1 MQVSHVSIKNF
12 RGIKEASIY
21 LSKHCVLIGDN
32 NTGKTTVIEAIDLV
46 LGPDRL
52 YRTPVIDEHDFY
64 LGEYCQ
70 DNTLIDGS
78 INYPKVE
85 IVVTVTDLTEEQ
97 KARFGNYPEYW
108 CINKKQLVEKLD
120 EVDLPS
126 KVEALRFAFIGEYD
140 PEEDDFKGK
149 TYFARDLDENP
160 ASPKEFTK
168 KDKQFFGFLYLRSI
182 RTGNRALSLERG
194 SLLDIILRL
203 KEIRPKMWEDTIINL
218 ASHEVAS
225 NPDIGISGVLENLNI
240 AIKKYVP
247 KEWGAKPQLRVSN
260 LTREHLRKI
269 ITAFIATENT
279 NYITPF
285 YRQGTGTINILV
297 LALLSLIAENRQN
310 VIFAMEEPETAIP
323 PYTQKQIIHEL
334 KKLATQAIFTSHSPY
349 VLEEFPIEDTIVL
362 NRNNDGHLNQ
372 FPIALPKGVK
382 PQRYRREFRT
392 RFCEGLLARRILL
405 AEGTTEASA
414 IPAVCRRLSEL
425 DSETYASLEELGI
438 CIVDAGSD
446 SSISGLSEL
455 YKGVGKQVF
464 AICDNQDD
472 IQKKQIEDNV
482 DRLFMHQYKGF
493 ENLIVENTTEEALK
507 HFFKEVDWPEK
518 LLSKYPT
525 PENDIK
531 NAMRDYFREKKGD
544 GAVADFLL
552 QCNESEIPE
561 WLKKTCLSL
570 KEECKGTEKKE
581 SICNDDILENTA
593 IEIGGVSPDDF
604 F

>member
-12 RGIKEASIY
+12 RGIKEASIH

-52 YRTPVIDEHDFY
+52 HRTPVIDEHDFY
-64 LGEYCQ
+64 LGNYCH
-70 DNTLIDGS
+70 DDGAG
-78 INYPKVE
+78 NYPKVE

-97 KARFGNYPEYW
+97 KARFGNYPEFW
-108 CINKKQLVEKLD
+108 SINKKQLIDKLP
-120 EVDLPS
+120 EVDQDS
-126 KVEALRFAFIGEYD
+126 IVEALRFAFIGEYD
-140 PEEDDFKGK
+140 PEEDDFRGK
-149 TYFARDLDENP
+149 TYFARDLNENP
-160 ASPKEFTK
+160 TSPKEFTK

-225 NPDIGISGVLENLNI
+225 NPDIGISGILENLNT

-269 ITAFIATENT
+269 ITAFIATEKT
-279 NYITPF
+279 NYIAPF

-349 VLEEFPIEDTIVL
+349 VLEEFLTEDTIVL
-362 NRNNDGHLNQ
+362 NRNDNGQLNQ
-372 FPIALPKGVK
+372 YSIALPKGVK

-405 AEGTTEASA
+405 AEGATEASA

-425 DSETYASLEELGI
+425 NSEVYSSLEELGI

-446 SSISGLSEL
+446 SIILGLSDL
-455 YKGVGKQVF
+455 YKNIGKQVF
-464 AICDNQDD
+464 AICDKQDD
-472 IQKKQIEDNV
+472 IQKNQIENAV
-482 DRLFMHQYKGF
+482 NRLFMHQYKGF
-493 ENLIVENTTEEALK
+493 ENLIIENTTEEALK
-507 HFFKEVDWPEK
+507 RFFKEIDWPAK
-518 LLSKYPT
+518 LLSKYPS
-525 PENDIK
+525 PENNIK
-531 NAMRDYFREKKGD
+531 NAMSDYFREKKGD

-552 QCNESEIPE
+552 QCDENEIPE
-561 WLKKTCLSL
+561 WLRETCISL
-570 KEECKGTEKKE
+570 KKQCKEVVIEK
-581 SICNDDILENTA
+581 SISEHDDLDDTTSKANGALGND
-593 IEIGGVSPDDF
+593 SF
-604 F
+604 